1 MKEEKTSQNATEECP
16 LIFDYDDEDEFV
28 KFLQSLPK
36 GGDEKVIAMIRKIQ
50 VIGLMKAMEYEF
62 VKKLDK
68 NLYEIRVNTS
78 GIFSRSLFF
87 QLKDD
92 KPQMTCIITSSFK
105 KKSNK
110 TPRKE
115 IAKAIKRR
123 ERYLS
128 FHFKK

>member
-1 MKEEKTSQNATEECP
+1 MKEEKTSQNATEECS

-68 NLYEIRVNTS
+68 NLYEIRVNTP

-115 IAKAIKRR
+115 ITKAIKRR

-128 FHFKK
+128 FHLKK